1 MAKIIGYNQKQKTR
15 QKMQTVVLNINES
28 VSEKF
33 FWLLRHFDK
42 SEIEVVDFDTSLEA
56 LIDRGLESG
65 VSPLTHKE
73 VFDGFRAKYAQK
85 G

>member
-1 MAKIIGYNQKQKTR
+1 
-15 QKMQTVVLNINES
+15 MQTVVLNINES

-33 FWLLRHFDK
+33 FWLLKHFD
-42 SEIEVVDFDTSLEA
+42 INLEA
-56 LIDRGLESG
+56 LIDKGFESG

>member
-1 MAKIIGYNQKQKTR
+1 MPKIIGYNQKQKTR
-15 QKMQTVVLNINES
+15 QKMQTVILNINES

-56 LIDRGLESG
+56 LIEKGLESRI
-65 VSPLTHKE
+65 SPLTHKE
-73 VFDGFRAKYAQK
+73 VFDGFSEKRDKLL
-85 G
+85 